1 VLRKSEGKRENTAL
15 APSRSSGAAM
25 QEATSVQE
33 AEGTPGTVDRTV
45 FHLLLWGVLKSKARP
60 GRNGVRKRDPD
71 WAVRHG
77 SFEDLEREIS
87 RSRRFGHS
95 FVLARLPLA
104 RSAAEPDWRPERTLA
119 LLGSLIR
126 TVDRAWLDGKDVYLL
141 FPESDR
147 AMGRTALA
155 RLREP
160 LSQVLSE
167 QELDGITSA
176 VFALDECPT
185 SGALLSALRGR
196 VSGARAEAPG
206 FPEPAGAPS
215 RMTDPEGAGG

>member
-1 VLRKSEGKRENTAL
+1 
-15 APSRSSGAAM
+15 M
-25 QEATSVQE
+25 QEAIPAQ
-33 AEGTPGTVDRTV
+33 AAAGAPGTNDRAAHGV
-45 FHLLLWGVLKSKARP
+45 PLWAFLKPGARP
-60 GRNGVRKRDPD
+60 GRSGTQKRDPD

-77 SFEDLEREIS
+77 SFEDLEREVS
-87 RSRRFGHS
+87 RSRRFGHP
-95 FVLARLPLA
+95 FFLARVPLA
-104 RSAAEPDWRPERTLA
+104 RSGAEADRRPEQALA

-126 TVDRAWLDGKDVYLL
+126 TVDSAWFDGNVVYLL

-147 AMGRTALA
+147 AMGKTALA

-167 QELDGITSA
+167 QELDGITFA

-196 VSGARAEAPG
+196 LSDPKTEATGP
-206 FPEPAGAPS
+206 PETAAT
-215 RMTDPEGAGG
+215 RVVDPEGAGR